1 MQNIS
6 TNSTA
11 IQNQPAFLW
20 HYQPI
25 KTSQFHPDTGFYITY
40 GLQLYQN
47 ENGILIPLIILPDI
61 STNLDFVENLALTF
75 TVNQLSPLH
84 LYDAVLDAM
93 P

>member
-11 IQNQPAFLW
+11 IQTQTAFLW

-25 KTSQFHPDTGFYITY
+25 KTSQFHPDLGFYITY

-47 ENGILIPLIILPDI
+47 ENGILIPLIILADV
-61 STNLDFVENLALTF
+61 STDQDFVENLALTF
-75 TVNQLSPLH
+75 TINQLSPLH
-84 LYDAVLDAM
+84 LHDAILDAM